1 MTPFEMNGV
10 VPLPDYAGGGFVNLI
25 ASLTAGCGG
34 EPRHPELGLLPA
46 AEAAGARNVVLAIVD
61 GLGDNYLRTHGA
73 RGTLARL
80 RRGAISAVFPS
91 TTASAITTSFTGA
104 TPYEHG
110 LTGWFTYF
118 AAAGCVAAPLP
129 FRSRGDNQWL
139 GTRGVSGSQLYSG
152 TSLFDS
158 IGVRGIVVTH
168 RTIVNSNYNLH
179 YCGRA
184 ERVPYAD
191 LQGFVEQT
199 EAAVK
204 SGPERKFIYTYW
216 PEFDTLAHRHGVA
229 SQEVDSQFERVDAA
243 FAELVERL
251 SGTDTLLVATA
262 DHGFL
267 DSTGSASLELEDAP
281 GLAGMLRFPLCGER
295 RAAFCHVQ
303 EGRVPEFTARAR
315 DWLGNRAEVRASAE
329 LAEEGWFGTGRPHPR
344 LAERI
349 GDVTLLMTGCYTVKD
364 WTPGEAHHLHIGN
377 HGGTSEDEMRVPLIV
392 AHA

>member
-1 MTPFEMNGV
+1 M
-10 VPLPDYAGGGFVNLI
+10 
-25 ASLTAGCGG
+25 
-34 EPRHPELGLLPA
+34 
-46 AEAAGARNVVLAIVD
+46 
-61 GLGDNYLRTHGA
+61 
-73 RGTLARL
+73 
-80 RRGAISAVFPS
+80 
-91 TTASAITTSFTGA
+91 
-104 TPYEHG
+104 
-110 LTGWFTYF
+110 
-118 AAAGCVAAPLP
+118 
-129 FRSRGDNQWL
+129 
-139 GTRGVSGSQLYSG
+139 
-152 TSLFDS
+152 
-158 IGVRGIVVTH
+158 VVTH
-168 RTIVNSNYNLH
+168 RSIVNSNYNLH

-184 ERVPYAD
+184 ERVAYAD

-229 SQEVDSQFERVDAA
+229 SPEVHAQFERVDSA
-243 FAELVERL
+243 FADLVARL
-251 SGTDTLLVATA
+251 AGTDTLLVATA

-267 DSTGSASLELEDAP
+267 DSTGSASLTLEDAP

-315 DWLGNRAEVRASAE
+315 NWLGERGEVRSSAEV
-329 LAEEGWFGTGRPHPR
+329 AEEGWFGTGRPHPR

-377 HGGTSEDEMRVPLIV
+377 HGGTSEDEMRIPLVV

>member
-1 MTPFEMNGV
+1 MNGV

-25 ASLTAGCGG
+25 ASLAAGCGG
-34 EPRHPELGLLPA
+34 EPRHPELRLLPA
-46 AEAAGARNVVLAIVD
+46 AEAAGARNVVLAIID

-73 RGTLARL
+73 RGVLARH
-80 RRGAISAVFPS
+80 RRGSISAVFPS

-118 AAAGCVAAPLP
+118 SAAGCVAAPLP
-129 FRSRGDNQWL
+129 FRTRGDNL
-139 GTRGVSGSQLYSG
+139 PLAARGISGSHLFSG
-152 TSLFDS
+152 SSVFDS

-168 RTIVNSNYNLH
+168 RSIVDSNYNLH

-184 ERVPYAD
+184 ERIPYAD
-191 LQGFVEQT
+191 LQGFITQT

-204 SGPERKFIYTYW
+204 SGPERKFVYTYW
-216 PEFDTLAHRHGVA
+216 PEFDTLAHRHGVG
-229 SQEVDSQFERVDAA
+229 SPEVHSQFERIDAA
-243 FAELVERL
+243 FAELAKRL

-267 DSTGSASLELEDAP
+267 DSTGSSSLTLEDSP

-303 EGRVPEFTARAR
+303 EGRVPEFAARAR
-315 DWLGNRAEVRASAE
+315 DWLGNRAEVRKSAE
-329 LAEEGWFGTGRPHPR
+329 LAEEGWFGNGIAHPR

-349 GDVTLLMTGCYTVKD
+349 GDITFLMTGCYTVKD
-364 WTPGEAHHLHIGN
+364 WTPGEPHHLHIGN
-377 HGGTSEDEMRVPLIV
+377 HGGTSEDEMRIPLV
-392 AHA
+392 VTHA